1 MGGKAH
7 AWMDFTNVRIAKS
20 DKKKEKKGVYIIPM
34 LNELLGWKVRLIRT
48 STWVINNN
56 MQISCDI

>member
-1 MGGKAH
+1 MYKKNHNGSNVMGGQAH

-34 LNELLGWKVRLIRT
+34 LNELFVE
-48 STWVINNN
+48 
-56 MQISCDI
+56 